1 MTNRHMARC
10 WTHCPQGNAGHGGV
24 SKPASIAFCQL
35 QSVETPFRPAAPS
48 AAPACFRGGPRACHS
63 CAGAGPAPEAEPAPG
78 AGPRARTSPARGE
91 TGAGPGTVTQRDAQ
105 AGQRPLRQ
113 GSGQRAAG
121 RGSSAR
127 CGPMLLPLACLH
139 GRVAQCLTALLVLT
153 EPPPRPRRG
162 ARAHGAP
169 PPRAK
174 AALPVKMAAEL
185 YAPAGAAAAT
195 ATDIANSN
203 AAAAGRKSLPSAPPP
218 APPPP
223 APSPPAPDNNNLES
237 PNWQSFH
244 PTLRE
249 R

>member
-1 MTNRHMARC
+1 M
-10 WTHCPQGNAGHGGV
+10 
-24 SKPASIAFCQL
+24 
-35 QSVETPFRPAAPS
+35 
-48 AAPACFRGGPRACHS
+48 
-63 CAGAGPAPEAEPAPG
+63 GADPG
-78 AGPRARTSPARGE
+78 AVTLRDVRRSWN
-91 TGAGPGTVTQRDAQ
+91 GAPCGQ
-105 AGQRPLRQ
+105 AA
-113 GSGQRAAG
+113 GSGQRRG

-139 GRVAQCLTALLVLT
+139 GRVAQCLTALLVLA
-153 EPPPRPRRG
+153 EPTPRPQ
-162 ARAHGAP
+162 HGVP
-169 PPRAK
+169 PPRAE
-174 AALPVKMAAEL
+174 AVLPVKMAAEL

-203 AAAAGRKSLPSAPPP
+203 TATAGRKGPPSAPPP

-223 APSPPAPDNNNLES
+223 VPSPPVPDNNNLES